1 MTSRTAAPP
10 CPPARRAWSLP
21 TMLGAGAIVMAV
33 VGGATVA
40 AAAGSTHPAIK
51 ACANNKTGELRLA
64 KACHHNE
71 KRVTW
76 AARGPRGARG
86 ARGAR
91 GVKGAPG
98 PITGIAPS
106 GLTQRGA
113 FALVSSSEP
122 GSTVES
128 SISFPLTLSAAP
140 TVAEVVLGATS
151 DPHCT
156 GTIAA
161 PTAASGYLC
170 LYIRQTFNDSNGS
183 GQGPLDVEDPNL
195 INGAATYGAT
205 LSYSVTSTGESD
217 AIGAWAVTAS

>member
-1 MTSRTAAPP
+1 MTSPTPVPP
-10 CPPARRAWSLP
+10 CPPARWGRLLP
-21 TMLGAGAIVMAV
+21 AALGAGAIVMAV
-33 VGGATVA
+33 LGGATVA
-40 AAAGSTHPAIK
+40 AATGSTHTAIK
-51 ACANNKTGELRLA
+51 ACANHKTGELRLA
-64 KACHHNE
+64 KACRHNE

-76 AARGPRGARG
+76 SARGPRG

-113 FALVSSSEP
+113 FALVSSLGP

-128 SISFPLTLSAAP
+128 SISFPFTLSAVP

-170 LYIRQTFNDSNGS
+170 LYIRQTFNAANAS
-183 GQGPLDVEDPNL
+183 GQGPLAVEDPNL
-195 INGAATYGAT
+195 IDGAATYGAT